1 MCYREQPPLVVGEV
15 MHHIRDKTEFYD
27 MSQRMLLGNRLESWT
42 SAECVRRY
50 WAGELAEIV
59 GVRRIQGGFVKGKS
73 HLVCREEA
81 FELASSDGNQCLVR
95 FDSSAPHGHLTF
107 QGEVAATERGLD
119 LRYSYLQ
126 MHQQRLW
133 ESDQRGAVQYATGLR
148 ASALLQKYM
157 DASSWEMLNEI
168 LSCQLGD
175 GNSYGNEEINFVYP
189 TVEFSCFDI
198 PVGVLGCNT
207 LFWEARTLC

>member
-1 MCYREQPPLVVGEV
+1 LRC
-15 MHHIRDKTEFYD
+15 
-27 MSQRMLLGNRLESWT
+27 
-42 SAECVRRY
+42 
-50 WAGELAEIV
+50 
-59 GVRRIQGGFVKGKS
+59 GG
-73 HLVCREEA
+73 
-81 FELASSDGNQCLVR
+81 R
-95 FDSSAPHGHLTF
+95 FQFDAAAPHERLTF

-119 LRYSYLQ
+119 LRYSFVQ

-133 ESDQRGAVQYATGLR
+133 ELDQPGVVQYATGLR

-175 GNSYGNEEINFVYP
+175 NNSYGNPLLNFTYP

-198 PVGVLGCNT
+198 PVGVLGWNT
-207 LFWEARTLC
+207 LFWECRTLY

>member
-1 MCYREQPPLVVGEV
+1 MDQWEV
-15 MHHIRDKTEFYD
+15 SERFQAYGVALARGNEF
-27 MSQRMLLGNRLESWT
+27 
-42 SAECVRRY
+42 
-50 WAGELAEIV
+50 
-59 GVRRIQGGFVKGKS
+59 
-73 HLVCREEA
+73 
-81 FELASSDGNQCLVR
+81 R
-95 FDSSAPHGHLTF
+95 FDAAAPHEHLTF

-133 ESDQRGAVQYATGLR
+133 ELDQRGAVQYATGLR

-157 DASSWEMLNEI
+157 DAPSWEMLNDI

-175 GNSYGNEEINFVYP
+175 SNSYGDEQINFVFP
-189 TVEFSCFDI
+189 VVEFSCFDI

-207 LFWEARTLC
+207 LIWEARTLC